1 MLINTFASEYI
12 STPLEKDHTISKL
25 SFAGLLVTLGI
36 IYGDIGTSPLYVMNA
51 IVGNRT
57 ITEELIYGALSC
69 VFWTLTLQ
77 TTIKYVI
84 FTLRADNRG
93 EGGIFSL
100 FALVRKRGK
109 WLVYPA
115 IIGGAAL
122 LADGIITPSIT
133 VSASIEGL
141 RIFDPEISTIPIVIA
156 ILIVLFVF
164 QRLGT
169 KLVGSSF
176 GPIMFIWFSML
187 GVLGASQIFSDSHIL
202 KAVNPY
208 YAFELLWHYPK
219 GFWLLGA
226 VFLCTTGAEA
236 LYSDLGHCGRRN
248 IRVSWIFVKAC
259 LLLNYFGQGAWLM
272 SHAGELLP
280 QNPFYGIMP
289 AWFQLIGIVIA
300 TFASI
305 IASQALITGS
315 YTLIS
320 EAMRLNLWPKVRV
333 IHPNELKGQ
342 IFVPSV
348 NYFLLFGCVGMV
360 LLFRESTNMEAA
372 YGLSISFC
380 MLMTTILYST
390 YSYVRRGSW
399 ILTVLFGGT
408 FFTIE
413 ALFLIANLAKF
424 SHGGYVTVIMGT
436 LLFLVMFVWYKARK
450 IKNRYLEFV
459 DIKDYLPMLKEL
471 SEDSSIPKFST
482 HLIYLTSADYNS
494 QIETKILHSIFNRR
508 PKRADIYWFVH
519 VDVVDEPYTMEYN
532 VDILEKGK
540 VFRIEFRLGFRV
552 APRVNLLFRK
562 VLENMVI
569 NHEVDITS
577 RYDSLKE
584 QNVPG
589 DFRFVVIE
597 KFLSYENELPFI
609 EKYVMDI
616 YFFFKKMS
624 LSEGRE
630 FGLDTSN
637 VLIEKFPLVIAP
649 PREIKLKRV
658 YE

>member
-1 MLINTFASEYI
+1 M
-12 STPLEKDHTISKL
+12 EKDHTISKL

-51 IVGNRT
+51 IVGKRP

-84 FTLRADNRG
+84 FTLRADNKG

-141 RIFDPEISTIPIVIA
+141 RIFNPEIHTIPIVIV
-156 ILIVLFVF
+156 ILIFLFVF

-176 GPIMFIWFSML
+176 GPIMFIWFTML
-187 GVLGASQIFSDSHIL
+187 GILGAAQIFTDAHIL
-202 KAVNPY
+202 KAINPY

-248 IRVSWIFVKAC
+248 IRVSWIFVKIC

-272 SHAGELLP
+272 SHAGESLP

-300 TFASI
+300 TFASV

-342 IFVPSV
+342 IFVPSI
-348 NYFLLFGCVGMV
+348 NYFLLIGCVGMV
-360 LLFRESTNMEAA
+360 LLFQESTNMEAA

-380 MLMTTILYST
+380 MLMTTVLYST

-399 ILTVLFGGT
+399 ILTVLFGAT

-413 ALFLIANLAKF
+413 TLFLIANLAKF

-436 LLFLVMFVWYKARK
+436 LLFLVMFIWFKARK

-471 SEDSSIPKFST
+471 SDDSSIPKFST

-519 VDVVDEPYTMEYN
+519 VDVLDEPYIMEYN

-540 VFRIEFRLGFRV
+540 VFRIEFRLGFRI
-552 APRVNLLFRK
+552 APRINLLFRK

-597 KFLSYENELPFI
+597 KFLSFENELPMM
-609 EKYVMDI
+609 EKFVMDI
-616 YFFFKKMS
+616 YFMLKKMS
-624 LSEGRE
+624 LREGRE

-649 PREIKLKRV
+649 PRESKLKRV